1 MSDKGKK
8 LSQASDDPLSNRDPN
23 KQEWVKFEENEDRS
37 ATTNDGKVFFFCLLK
52 CDDDHEGSI
61 MNDSELIRKFL

>member
-37 ATTNDGKVFFFCLLK
+37 ATTNDGKVFFFL
-52 CDDDHEGSI
+52 
-61 MNDSELIRKFL
+61 FT